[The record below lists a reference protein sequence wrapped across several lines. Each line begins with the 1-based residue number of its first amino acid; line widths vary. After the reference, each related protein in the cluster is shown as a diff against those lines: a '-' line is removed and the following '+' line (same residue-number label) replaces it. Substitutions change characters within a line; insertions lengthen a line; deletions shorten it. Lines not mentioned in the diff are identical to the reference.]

1 MASGF
6 LIRLQNQTKSK
17 YKLRISNE
25 SAFYFVLFLFN
36 SKVSLHSRQS
46 STPLD
51 LLPCMDF
58 GNNGNFE
65 SAIFCSNG
73 FSSQQ
78 CNAEERAR
86 SREGRVKGFF
96 LLMTIL
102 RHYLTFDFI
111 YVFETNNLHLETQ
124 PSSSSALLLV
134 VSLGGG
140 EESLGRRLSHQHQ
153 DNFLL
158 L

>member
-96 LLMTIL
+96 C
-102 RHYLTFDFI
+102 
-111 YVFETNNLHLETQ
+111 
-124 PSSSSALLLV
+124 
-134 VSLGGG
+134 
-140 EESLGRRLSHQHQ
+140 
-153 DNFLL
+153 
-158 L
+158 